1 MSAVSSGSWVTVT
14 NDDAPGWIG
23 RVGRVDKVLDDG
35 RAWVRGDGWR
45 ITFPVAHLA
54 PCQRPDLPPWLT
66 DDYATDV
73 DGFLSAYAE
82 DDNTFWCMDSG
93 HAMNVIDVLLDR
105 IDALAAQRD
114 AARDIAVRL
123 EGELARAAERASR
136 ESIRDVLRANLF
148 DGSDEGLTTMPA
160 KVFLDDASEVIA
172 DWLTTDPDAVI
183 AEGES

>member
-93 HAMNVIDVLLDR
+93 HAMNVIDVLLER

-123 EGELARAAERASR
+123 EGELARVR
-136 ESIRDVLRANLF
+136 EIVTAWSLGETHRDEMVLWAIRDIV
-148 DGSDEGLTTMPA
+148 GLTSA
-160 KVFLDDASEVIA
+160 KPDNPTP
-172 DWLTTDPDAVI
+172 WPHPDAVI
-183 AEGES
+183 AEGEL